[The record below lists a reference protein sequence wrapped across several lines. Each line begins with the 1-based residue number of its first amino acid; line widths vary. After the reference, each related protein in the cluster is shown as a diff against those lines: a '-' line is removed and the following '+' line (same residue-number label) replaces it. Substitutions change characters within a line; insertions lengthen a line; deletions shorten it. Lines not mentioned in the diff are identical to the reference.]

1 MSELGGKLSPKWMK
15 YRAESIKGKRTD
27 TADTA
32 GSSERNMAAKGLKW
46 HRKSVVTNTLN
57 RPGVRGGVAQG

>member
-1 MSELGGKLSPKWMK
+1 ME

-32 GSSERNMAAKGLKW
+32 GSSERDMAAKGLKW